1 MASNDWKQR
10 GMSLGLTWGV
20 NLKLGDAP
28 AKGSVL
34 NFDSGLKADYENTS
48 TLPLIFFLTN
58 TLFCVKLVLTK

>member
-10 GMSLGLTWGV
+10 GMSLGLTWGL

-34 NFDSGLKADYENTS
+34 NFDSGLKTDYENTS
-48 TLPLIFFLTN
+48 TLPLIFLI
-58 TLFCVKLVLTK
+58 